1 MLEPELGFNS
11 DRNLVIIHLEN
22 PKKAPRTTTN
32 PDAKAAII
40 SGVIVNIHQVYNSSR
55 LTFGGNMQTLN
66 SQPDSMDWRV
76 YRNDSTA
83 MTLVFVDAN
92 DVALDLTD
100 WTFTGQ
106 VRQFPTNTTVLDSMD
121 IVKNANVLTIGL
133 DTQNLDVM
141 NFFDIQ
147 GIHGPTEKIATVLS
161 GTIYL
166 EEDVTR

>member
-1 MLEPELGFNS
+1 
-11 DRNLVIIHLEN
+11 
-22 PKKAPRTTTN
+22 
-32 PDAKAAII
+32 
-40 SGVIVNIHQVYNSSR
+40 
-55 LTFGGNMQTLN
+55 MQTLN

-83 MTLVFVDAN
+83 LTLVLVDTEDN
-92 DVALDLTD
+92 PLDLTD

-106 VRQFPTNTTVLDSMD
+106 VRQFPTNTTVLDSME

-133 DTQNLDVM
+133 DTTNLDVM

-147 GIHGPTEKIATVLS
+147 GVNGTTEKISTILT